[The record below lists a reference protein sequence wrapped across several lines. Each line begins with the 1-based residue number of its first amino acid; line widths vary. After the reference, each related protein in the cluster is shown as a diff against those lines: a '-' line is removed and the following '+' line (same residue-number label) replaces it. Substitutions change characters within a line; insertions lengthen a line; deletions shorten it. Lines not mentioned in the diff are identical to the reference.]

1 MTQRIDLSQL
11 PPPAF
16 ATAPEL
22 EAIVTATLARIRQLM
37 GDDAPELDLDSDP
50 AAMTVQANAWRETL
64 LYAAVNDA
72 ARGTLLPWAEGGAL
86 EWIAANQGAGPRLAG
101 ESDDDYRQRIQAAA
115 RGVSV
120 AGPQS
125 SYEALARAASALAA
139 EVAAAAPA
147 AGSVTVDVL
156 VAAGAEELALDSL
169 PLAKGQLARALL
181 EAGEPPNLYQ
191 AGIDGDLLSGSLSL
205 GAGLSASRLRYD
217 AGNELA
223 PEHAD
228 YRAPEAAI
236 ESAEDGLG
244 AWAAAGGAGS
254 AKVAYFHDESSGIAL
269 QVSAATRATRSL
281 TWSGLGAAERAWL
294 SALAEGE
301 RFLLIVADANPA
313 APAQPAVE
321 FALSARAARA
331 LHAVRAALN
340 AENARPM
347 GDIVTVREAARAAY
361 SVSATIAVADGP
373 DPAAVLA
380 AVTADVQSYVDS
392 ARRIGGAVKLGA
404 IYAALYGPGVT
415 DAQILSPAADI
426 ASVART
432 APECSQVTV
441 TLQ

>member
-11 PPPAF
+11 PPPVF
-16 ATAPEL
+16 AAPPEFA
-22 EAIVTATLARIRQLM
+22 AIVTATLARIRQLM
-37 GDDAPELDLDSDP
+37 GDEAAELDLDSDP
-50 AAMTVQANAWRETL
+50 AVMAVQANAWRETL

-72 ARGTLLPWAEGGAL
+72 ARGTLLPWAEGSAL
-86 EWIAANQGAGPRLAG
+86 EWIAANQGTGPRLAG
-101 ESDDDYRQRIQAAA
+101 ESDDDYRQRIQSAA
-115 RGVSV
+115 RGVST

-139 EVAAAAPA
+139 DVAAAATAPGA
-147 AGSVTVDVL
+147 ITVDVL
-156 VAAGAEELALDSL
+156 VAAGAEDLALDSL
-169 PLAKGQLARALL
+169 PPAKGQLTRALL
-181 EAGEPPNLYQ
+181 EAGEPPELYQ

-205 GAGLSASRLRYD
+205 GPGLSASRLRYD
-217 AGNELA
+217 AGNSELA
-223 PEHAD
+223 L
-228 YRAPEAAI
+228 
-236 ESAEDGLG
+236 ESAEAGLDT
-244 AWAAAGGAGS
+244 WAAAGGAGS
-254 AKVAYFHDESSGIAL
+254 AKVAYLHDGSSGIAL
-269 QVSAATRATRSL
+269 QVSAADRASQSL
-281 TWSGLGAAERAWL
+281 TWDTLDSTETAWL
-294 SALAEGE
+294 SALAEGD

-331 LHAVRAALN
+331 LHAVRPALN

-347 GDIVTVREAARAAY
+347 GDIVTVRAAAIAAY
-361 SVSATIAVADGP
+361 SVSATIDVADGL

-380 AVTADVQSYVDS
+380 AVRADVQSYVDS

-426 ASVART
+426 ASAAGT